1 VSGAPDAPPDD
12 PLPEGPPPDATR
24 LRAGRT
30 AAPDS
35 DPFRPGLP
43 RAEPAIGLTP
53 GTLILHTYRVVRLI
67 NRGGMGEIYR
77 AEHADQKTQHAIKII
92 LPELV
97 GDESIATLFLREAE
111 ALRKIRHDAI
121 VGYDGLFR
129 DETGRLHLVMEYV
142 EGPSLRERIAQGA
155 LAPEEVGRLRDRLAA
170 GLAEAHDRGIF
181 HRDVS
186 PDNIILEH
194 GVLDRAKVIDFGIAK
209 LADTNTQTII
219 GEGFAGKMTWASP
232 EQVGLFGGQ
241 VDGRS
246 DIYSL
251 GLVLAAAAR
260 GRPLEMG
267 RTMMGTIEAR
277 KTVPPLDGVPP
288 SLAGQIRPML
298 APDPLDRPHS
308 MRSLIAPPA
317 PAAGHRPARYQP
329 ARPPRAGGGLS
340 RTWLWAAAAP
350 VVLAIGGGA
359 WWVTRHP
366 DILPW
371 FDHPVPTPSGGGST
385 DSPTVPPP
393 SPPPAGTTTSVPPS
407 PPVQEPTTVPPPPA
421 GGTTTSPP
429 PSTGTAPPVPSPPP
443 VQGPTTVPPP
453 PPTSGST
460 ISPPP
465 PAGTTTSV
473 PPLPPVQGPTTV
485 PPPPNDWPDT
495 VPPPPPSGGT
505 TTVPPPPSVG
515 GSKPASPPPPPV
527 VPPEE
532 SLLTGPL
539 PAPSTPVLM
548 RIVQRPPQEIYAI
561 GLRYLTEKQDAQTA
575 LALWLE
581 ASDRGSGDAAFG
593 VARFYDPLLWDL
605 GPHPF
610 TAPNADRAR
619 QFYELALRRGIADAR
634 GRLRTLPPKAEPTP

>member
-1 VSGAPDAPPDD
+1 MSGAPDAPPDNPPPD
-12 PLPEGPPPDATR
+12 GPPPDATR
-24 LRAGRT
+24 LRTGRT
-30 AAPDS
+30 AAPGP

-43 RAEPAIGLTP
+43 RAEPAVGLTP

-67 NRGGMGEIYR
+67 NRGGMGEIYQ
-77 AEHADQKTQHAIKII
+77 AEHADQKTRHAIKII

-142 EGPSLRERIAQGA
+142 EGPSLREQIGRGA

-260 GRPLEMG
+260 GRPLDMG
-267 RTMMGTIEAR
+267 RTMMATIEAR

-308 MRSLIAPPA
+308 MRSLIAPPT
-317 PAAGHRPARYQP
+317 PAAGHPPARHQP
-329 ARPPRAGGGLS
+329 ARPPRARGGS

-350 VVLAIGGGA
+350 VVVAIGGGA
-359 WWVTRHP
+359 WWVARHP
-366 DILPW
+366 EILPG
-371 FDHPVPTPSGGGST
+371 FDHPAPTPSGGGGST

-393 SPPPAGTTTSVPPS
+393 SPPPAGTTIS
-407 PPVQEPTTVPPPPA
+407 P
-421 GGTTTSPP
+421 
-429 PSTGTAPPVPSPPP
+429 
-443 VQGPTTVPPP
+443 
-453 PPTSGST
+453 
-460 ISPPP
+460 PPP
-465 PAGTTTSV
+465 PAGTSTTA
-473 PPLPPVQGPTTV
+473 
-485 PPPPNDWPDT
+485 PPPPPVEVPTT
-495 VPPPPPSGGT
+495 VPPPPPSGGSASPPPPPAGT
-505 TTVPPPPSVG
+505 STTTPPPPPVEGPTTVPPPPSG
-515 GSKPASPPPPPV
+515 GTTSPPPLRNDWPDTRPPPPPTGGTATVPPPPV
-527 VPPEE
+527 VPREE

-539 PAPSTPVLM
+539 PAPSTPVLL

-593 VARFYDPLLWDL
+593 VGRFYDPLLWDL

-610 TAPNADRAR
+610 TAPNAERAR
-619 QFYELALRRGIADAR
+619 QFYELALRRGVADAR